1 MMKKTIQLLLLLI
14 TSIFLLS
21 SCFSFN
27 NNGNN
32 NNDNP
37 TEETEDENENENENE
52 EEDENEDEDE
62 GEREY
67 IYLQSKI
74 LKINRTAG
82 KIELLNYGVLNLNP
96 DVKLVQYINNEI
108 KPISLN
114 NLYVGQENVFLQIDK
129 EKNEIVTLLLDGD
142 LFFKNIRVAIRKS
155 IDNIAD
161 ESTLY
166 HDSVEFKLNNSYRIQ
181 IYDDNIINN
190 ILNPQ
195 IITIDLH
202 NNEMVVK
209 SGDEE
214 ILRSNK
220 RIIITPISFTNT
232 ITFNSIKRSGNRK
245 PSYYGSFE
253 IAIENGRLLVINEV
267 FIEDYLRFVVPSEMP
282 SSFGLEALK
291 AQAVAARTYAYG
303 DILKRSYEYL
313 GYAVDDS
320 TMSQVYNNIDE
331 NSLASRAVSE
341 TRGFVMLY
349 NNEPINAYYYSTSS
363 GLIAS
368 GHEVWITEPTLPD
381 PIPYL
386 MGNNL
391 TRDLKG
397 NIIEFDPTSEESM
410 LIFFKRLDIDV
421 PDGNNYVRWKV
432 TLTKN
437 QVQKILNNTLVDM
450 YFQYPNLILTKTNDQ
465 FISTPIPNDIGEV
478 LDLVVSQRGQSGV
491 VISLD
496 VVTTKATYRI
506 INQYNIRF
514 TLRAHSSYA
523 GESITYQFINFSK
536 HTYGNPQT
544 PPSSALLSGFFA
556 IEKASDVFT
565 LYGGGFGHGVGM
577 SQYGASGLAQMGYS
591 YQDILQAYYSNI
603 ELTPLNY
610 IYTPTKSDISKFFEK
625 VK

>member
-1 MMKKTIQLLLLLI
+1 MKKTIQLLLLLI

-181 IYDDNIINN
+181 IYDDNSINN

-253 IAIENGRLLVINEV
+253 IAIE
-267 FIEDYLRFVVPSEMP
+267 EDRKSVV
-282 SSFGLEALK
+282 
-291 AQAVAARTYAYG
+291 
-303 DILKRSYEYL
+303 
-313 GYAVDDS
+313 
-320 TMSQVYNNIDE
+320 
-331 NSLASRAVSE
+331 
-341 TRGFVMLY
+341 
-349 NNEPINAYYYSTSS
+349 
-363 GLIAS
+363 
-368 GHEVWITEPTLPD
+368 
-381 PIPYL
+381 
-386 MGNNL
+386 
-391 TRDLKG
+391 
-397 NIIEFDPTSEESM
+397 
-410 LIFFKRLDIDV
+410 
-421 PDGNNYVRWKV
+421 
-432 TLTKN
+432 
-437 QVQKILNNTLVDM
+437 
-450 YFQYPNLILTKTNDQ
+450 
-465 FISTPIPNDIGEV
+465 
-478 LDLVVSQRGQSGV
+478 
-491 VISLD
+491 
-496 VVTTKATYRI
+496 
-506 INQYNIRF
+506 
-514 TLRAHSSYA
+514 
-523 GESITYQFINFSK
+523 
-536 HTYGNPQT
+536 
-544 PPSSALLSGFFA
+544 
-556 IEKASDVFT
+556 
-565 LYGGGFGHGVGM
+565 
-577 SQYGASGLAQMGYS
+577 
-591 YQDILQAYYSNI
+591 
-603 ELTPLNY
+603 
-610 IYTPTKSDISKFFEK
+610 
-625 VK
+625 